1 MKRLLGVGMLVAGLF
16 AMGAGALSAQ
26 GVAAASMNITLADST
41 TGAPIPGARV
51 TATHMPSG
59 TAYSGVTQGDGRVTL
74 QGMRVGGP
82 YRVVAAAIGYSPA
95 HKNEIFLN
103 LGVTTDLVLAAQK
116 IVVSLQELV
125 VTATKD
131 AVFSSERTGAATSVP
146 REVFGVLPTIG
157 RGLDNFTRLSPQ
169 ANVQSTGT
177 SFAGQDNRINNI
189 TVDGTY
195 FNNSF
200 GLGSAPG
207 ARTGVAAISMDA
219 IEQVQ
224 VNVAPFDVR
233 QSNFV
238 GAGVNT
244 VTRSGTNAFAGSLY
258 YNGRNQ
264 DFVGTN
270 AGTLLFNPGTFT
282 FHQFGASL
290 GGPIIKN
297 KLFFFGSY
305 ENDANSQPATTFL
318 ANTGSQPVTG
328 STTRVLA
335 SRPGQPQLVPAEQ
348 LQLQHRPVPGL
359 QLCGPLDPHPG
370 QARLQRE

>member
-1 MKRLLGVGMLVAGLF
+1 M
-16 AMGAGALSAQ
+16 LSAQ
-26 GVAAASMNITLADST
+26 GVAAASINVVLTDQ
-41 TGAPIPGARV
+41 TGAPIAGATIKAV
-51 TATHMPSG
+51 HTPSG
-59 TAYSGVTQGDGRVTL
+59 TTYTGETRADGHVTI

-82 YRVVAAAIGYSPA
+82 YKVSTAAIGYTPVI
-95 HKNEIFLN
+95 KDEVYLN
-103 LGVTTDLVLAAQK
+103 LGVTSDLALSATKTA
-116 IVVSLQELV
+116 
-125 VTATKD
+125 VTLNEITAVATKD
-131 AVFSSERTGAATSVP
+131 AVFSAERTGAATSVP
-146 REVFGVLPTIG
+146 KEVFSVLPTIA

-207 ARTGVAAISMDA
+207 ARTNVAAISLDA

-244 VTRSGTNAFAGSLY
+244 VTKSGTNSFAGSLY

-264 DFVGTN
+264 DFVGTS
-270 AGTLLFNPGTFT
+270 AGTFT
-282 FHQFGASL
+282 CTTCALPFSFHQFGASL
-290 GGPIIKN
+290 GGPIIKD
-297 KLFFFGSY
+297 KAFFFASY
-305 ENDANSQPATTFL
+305 ESDANSQPATHL
-318 ANTGSQPVTG
+318 HLQPPAANRQ
-328 STTRVLA
+328 
-335 SRPGQPQLVPAEQ
+335 
-348 LQLQHRPVPGL
+348 
-359 QLCGPLDPHPG
+359 
-370 QARLQRE
+370 